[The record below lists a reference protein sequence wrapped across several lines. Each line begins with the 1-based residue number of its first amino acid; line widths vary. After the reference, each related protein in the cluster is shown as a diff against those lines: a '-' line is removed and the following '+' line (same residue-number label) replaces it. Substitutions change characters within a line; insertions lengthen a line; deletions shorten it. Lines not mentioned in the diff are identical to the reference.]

1 MTAQLTMGA
10 LIGGIGLFER
20 AVGYTLGSL
29 QLVTPA
35 SLPQP
40 TPCAGWDLRAL
51 LAHMNDSLLALHEAI
66 SLGYVGLDPE
76 DAYDDYGDAEAD
88 PVATLKNRA
97 CRLLGDW
104 SAAGARAEPPGT
116 VAIADLSLSAGIVSG
131 TGAIEVAVHGW
142 DVARACGQ
150 DRPIPSGLAEEL
162 LPLAVLF
169 VGSDDRPARFAA
181 RVEVPRGRPLGD
193 QLLAFLGRDPR

>member
-29 QLVTPA
+29 QSVTPT
-35 SLPQP
+35 SLART
-40 TPCAGWDLRAL
+40 TPCADWDLRAL

-66 SLGYVGLDPE
+66 SLGFVGMDP
-76 DAYDDYGDAEAD
+76 YDDYGDVEAD
-88 PVATLKNRA
+88 PVAALKNRA
-97 CRLLGDW
+97 CRLLGEW
-104 SAAGARAEPPGT
+104 SAAGARPEPPGA

-162 LPLAVLF
+162 LPLALLF
-169 VGSDDRPARFAA
+169 VGEEDRPVRFAE
-181 RVEVPRGRPLGD
+181 RVEVPRGRPAGD